1 MTEATNGPT
10 LLVILDGFGHRP
22 EREDNAIANANT
34 PHWDAL
40 WRDAPHTLISGSGL
54 DVGLPEGQM
63 GNSEVGHMSLG
74 SGRIIYQSITRID
87 KAIAEGQFGTNPAYC
102 SAIDCAVAE
111 GKAVHIMG
119 LLSPGGVHSHEQHMF
134 AALQLAADRG
144 ASELFLHAFFDGRDT
159 PPRSAAES
167 LVATQKVLDRL
178 GIGRIASV
186 QGRYWAMDRDKR
198 WDRIEKAFRLLCFG
212 ESEHTA
218 PSALD
223 ALRMA
228 YERDENDEFVAPTTI
243 GSPAPLK
250 DGDALLCM
258 NFRADR
264 ARQLTEA
271 LTAPT
276 FQHFERGRYP
286 NLEFVCTTQYSGDF
300 DLAVAFPPAL
310 IEDSL
315 GEVIARQGLTQLRI
329 AETEKYAHV
338 TFFFSGGREACFE
351 GETRLMVPSPD
362 VATYELKPEMSA
374 YEITDQIVE
383 AITKNS
389 HDLIVVNYANGD
401 MVGHTGDYSAAVA
414 AVEALDH
421 CIGRLVTAIETHGG
435 EVLIT
440 ADHGNCEQMNDYGS
454 GQVHTQHTTN
464 PVPLVYVGHRNVSL
478 RDTGGVLSDVAPT
491 LLAMMGIEQP
501 ASMSGTNLI
510 TSPE

>member
-250 DGDALLCM
+250 DGDALLFM

-315 GEVIARQGLTQLRI
+315 GG
-329 AETEKYAHV
+329 
-338 TFFFSGGREACFE
+338 
-351 GETRLMVPSPD
+351 
-362 VATYELKPEMSA
+362 
-374 YEITDQIVE
+374 
-383 AITKNS
+383 
-389 HDLIVVNYANGD
+389 
-401 MVGHTGDYSAAVA
+401 
-414 AVEALDH
+414 
-421 CIGRLVTAIETHGG
+421 
-435 EVLIT
+435 
-440 ADHGNCEQMNDYGS
+440 
-454 GQVHTQHTTN
+454 
-464 PVPLVYVGHRNVSL
+464 GHRETGLNPATHRGNGKICTRHLFLQRRPRSL
-478 RDTGGVLSDVAPT
+478 L
-491 LLAMMGIEQP
+491 
-501 ASMSGTNLI
+501 
-510 TSPE
+510 